1 MKVGVIARRLS
12 GRRYGVGRYLEYLLR
27 YWDRL
32 AGPSDEFHLFAR
44 EPFSRAGLQ
53 LSDRFRVRVVAPRL
67 TGATWENV
75 VLPRA
80 AKGVDV
86 LFGPSYTVPLAY
98 SGRSVVAT
106 HSLNEAQPDA
116 HSWVYRVTYTPWY
129 RWSAQKANRVVVP
142 SESTRRDVHQYY
154 GVPLDRIDIAPEGV
168 DDSFQPVEDPAVL
181 RRTREKYFGSD
192 RPYILFVGKQSQR
205 RNIPNLL
212 AAFAEVKR
220 RHGLPHGV
228 LLMGPN
234 IMDRPIDELSE
245 QLGIRDSVVQLDE
258 KFDDHHDI
266 VPVYSAADLYAYPS
280 SYDGF
285 SLTLVE
291 AMACGTPAVTVNRA
305 ALSEIAN
312 GCAILVDAPTVPLL
326 TGALERGLLDPAL
339 RAQLRDKAL
348 QRAKSLRW
356 ENTARLTLDVLRRV
370 AGEGITGRR

>member
-27 YWDRL
+27 YWDRI
-32 AGPSDEFHLFAR
+32 APPSDEFQLFVR
-44 EPFSRAGLQ
+44 DPFNPESLGLSR
-53 LSDRFRVRVVAPRL
+53 RFKVRLAAPRL
-67 TGATWENV
+67 TGATWENLV
-75 VLPRA
+75 VPRA
-80 AKGVDV
+80 ANGVDV
-86 LFGPSYTVPLAY
+86 LFGPSYTIPLFY
-98 SGRSVVAT
+98 SGRTVVAT

-116 HSWVYRVTYTPWY
+116 HGWAYRLTYTPWY
-129 RWSAQKANRVVVP
+129 RWSARKANRVVVP

-154 GVPLDRIDIAPEGV
+154 GVPLERIDIAPEGV
-168 DDSFQPVEDPAVL
+168 DDSFTPVEDQAVL

-220 RHGLPHGV
+220 KHGLPHGV

-234 IMDRPIDELSE
+234 ILDRPIDELSE

-258 KFDDHHDI
+258 KFEDHRDI

-312 GCAILVDAPTVPLL
+312 GCALLVDAPTVPLL
-326 TGALERGLLDPAL
+326 AGALEQGLLDPAL
-339 RAQLRDKAL
+339 RAQLREGGL

-370 AGEGITGRR
+370 AVNA